1 MKVHYQIISEETG
14 IVLLRNRKVAQAL
27 EWWLSENGFSFRD
40 EFFVPRSYYLIKG
53 TDSLR
58 IEKD

>member
-14 IVLLRNRKVAQAL
+14 IVLLRNRKVAKAL
-27 EWWLSENGFSFRD
+27 GCWLSENGFSFRD
-40 EFFVPRSYYLIKG
+40 AFFVPRSYYLFRV

-58 IEKD
+58 IEKN